1 MSENPFPC
9 NLAAWPSATMN
20 TNVLELPMYSAAF
33 EPQAGVHFTK
43 VTPTRSSLEFAD
55 FIQSIAN
62 RYPTAQTI
70 HLVMDNLSSH
80 TQKALTDR
88 FGEEEGG
95 ALWDRFTV
103 HYPPVH
109 GSWLNQAEL
118 EIGLFSKQCLG
129 KRRLGEIRILRAEA
143 RAWNRRTN
151 RTRVTINWTFDRKK
165 ARKKFKY
172 KYNTKRPET

>member
-1 MSENPFPC
+1 
-9 NLAAWPSATMN
+9 
-20 TNVLELPMYSAAF
+20 
-33 EPQAGVHFTK
+33 
-43 VTPTRSSLEFAD
+43 
-55 FIQSIAN
+55 
-62 RYPTAQTI
+62 
-70 HLVMDNLSSH
+70 MDNLSSH

-151 RTRVTINWTFDRKK
+151 RNRVTINWTFDRKK
-165 ARKKFKY
+165 ARMKFKY